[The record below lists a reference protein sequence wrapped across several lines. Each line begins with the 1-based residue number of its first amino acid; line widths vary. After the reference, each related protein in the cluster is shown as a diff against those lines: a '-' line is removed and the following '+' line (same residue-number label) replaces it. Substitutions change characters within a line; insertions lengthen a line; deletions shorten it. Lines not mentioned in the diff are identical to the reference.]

1 MKFIFINN
9 SNVDLL
15 KKFINL
21 NNSNFFRYYDSRNTN
36 VIENHIATILLLE
49 ENDIIGYGH
58 LDFENK
64 IWLGICVLEKYT
76 GKGYG
81 KIIIKK
87 LIEISTKNNIE
98 IIYLTVDKTNKIAL
112 NFYEKYDFKICGE
125 FNYYYKMSRTN
136 IEI

>member
-49 ENDIIGYGH
+49 DIDALFIDRKTNDS
-58 LDFENK
+58 NK
-64 IWLGICVLEKYT
+64 I
-76 GKGYG
+76 
-81 KIIIKK
+81 
-87 LIEISTKNNIE
+87 
-98 IIYLTVDKTNKIAL
+98 
-112 NFYEKYDFKICGE
+112 
-125 FNYYYKMSRTN
+125 
-136 IEI
+136 